1 MLAQDDI
8 GAEEP
13 LFRNLAGIA
22 CLAIS
27 LLGADAAAATPVEPH
42 GDTIVATHHEVRLG
56 TRRLQYTAHAGLV
69 PLYVNDTG
77 ERMAS
82 VFFVAYFA
90 DRQPGAPR
98 RPITFLWNGG
108 PGANSAQVHFMGF
121 GPKRPR
127 TPDTF
132 PEYAENTETP
142 VVDNAETWLGHSD
155 LVFIDPVG
163 TGFSRATTPEHLQ
176 TLYTRRGDAEAV
188 AEAIRIILTRFD
200 AWGAPLVVG
209 GESYGTTRAMLVAE
223 TLQRRGARVD
233 GVALISGGYDAGQ
246 QVPEHLRDALAITEF
261 TAIAHHHRRLPGD
274 LQALIEQEA
283 VAQAT
288 RWARETYA
296 PALERRDRL
305 SAAER
310 EQIRAGLARY
320 TGIAADRLDLQNLR
334 LSGADFADRLLS
346 DQGLEL
352 GRYDG
357 RMTARARPQG
367 TMWWPTID
375 PSLQRLGG
383 TMGGTSQVFN
393 RYVRNT
399 LGFESD
405 LYYQG
410 PFGNAFHPQP
420 RIPHPS
426 GMPADWMTFRFRM
439 EPGAG
444 EAAETEPPL
453 RRAMTL
459 NPNMQVI
466 NMKGLYDGSCAQ
478 LDEAVA
484 RTAPDLR
491 QRVTNVCLPGGHMF
505 YTDRAA
511 RQIAE
516 RAFGEFVQR
525 VSARN

>member
-1 MLAQDDI
+1 MFRKLA
-8 GAEEP
+8 AM
-13 LFRNLAGIA
+13 A
-22 CLAIS
+22 CLS
-27 LLGADAAAATPVEPH
+27 VCLLCDAGAAAAAPVEPH
-42 GDTIVATHHEVRLG
+42 GDTIVATRHEVRLG
-56 TRRLQYTAHAGLV
+56 TGRLQYTAHAGLV

-90 DRQPGAPR
+90 DRRPGQPR

-108 PGANSAQVHFMGF
+108 PGSNSAQVHFMGF
-121 GPKRPR
+121 GPKRPQ
-127 TPDTF
+127 TAETF
-132 PEYAENTETP
+132 PDYADNTEAP
-142 VVDNAETWLGHSD
+142 VVDNAETWLAHSD

-163 TGFSRATTPEHLQ
+163 TGFSRATTPEHVQ

-188 AEAIRIILTRFD
+188 AETIRVLLTRFD
-200 AWGAPLVVG
+200 AWGAPLLVG

-223 TLQRRGARVD
+223 ALERRRTRVD
-233 GVALISGGYDAGQ
+233 GVLLISGGYDAGQ

-261 TAIAHHHRRLPGD
+261 TAIAHYHRRLPAD
-274 LQALIEQEA
+274 LQALSEQEA
-283 VAQAT
+283 LAQAAQ
-288 RWARETYA
+288 WARDTYA

-310 EQIRAGLARY
+310 EQVRAGLARF
-320 TGIAADRLDLQNLR
+320 TGIAAGQLDLQGLR

-357 RMTARARPQG
+357 RMTTRARPQG
-367 TMWWPTID
+367 AMWWPTID
-375 PSLQRLGG
+375 PSLERLGG
-383 TMGGTSQVFN
+383 TMSGTSRVFN
-393 RYVRNT
+393 RYVRNS

-420 RIPHPS
+420 RVAHPS
-426 GMPADWMTFRFRM
+426 GMPADWMAARFQMGNR
-439 EPGAG
+439 PGEVADS
-444 EAAETEPPL
+444 EPPL

-459 NPNMQVI
+459 NPAMQVI
-466 NMKGLYDGSCAQ
+466 NMKGRYDGSCAL

-484 RTAPDLR
+484 RTEADLR
-491 QRVTNVCLPGGHMF
+491 RRVTNVCLPGGHMF

-511 RQIAE
+511 RQLAV
-516 RAFGEFVQR
+516 RAFAEFVQS
-525 VSARN
+525 VGARP

>member
-1 MLAQDDI
+1 M
-8 GAEEP
+8 
-13 LFRNLAGIA
+13 FRNLAGIA
-22 CLAIS
+22 CLAILAIS
-27 LLGADAAAATPVEPH
+27 LLFSPATASAAPVGPH
-42 GDTIVATHHEVRLG
+42 GDTIVATRHEVRLG
-56 TRRLQYTAHAGLV
+56 ARRLQYTAHAGLI

-90 DRQPGAPR
+90 DRRPGQPR

-108 PGANSAQVHFMGF
+108 PGSNSAQVHFMGF
-121 GPKRPR
+121 GPKRPQ
-127 TPDTF
+127 TAETF
-132 PEYAENTETP
+132 PDYADNTEAP
-142 VVDNAETWLGHSD
+142 VVDNAETWLAHSD

-163 TGFSRATTPEHLQ
+163 TGFSRATTPEHVQ

-188 AEAIRIILTRFD
+188 AEAIRVILTRFD
-200 AWGAPLVVG
+200 AWDAPLLVG

-223 TLQRRGARVD
+223 ALQTRRTHVD
-233 GVALISGGYDAGQ
+233 GVLLISGGYDAGQ
-246 QVPEHLRDALAITEF
+246 QMPDHLRDALAITEF
-261 TAIAHHHRRLPGD
+261 TAIAHYHRRLPAD
-274 LQALIEQEA
+274 LQALSEQEA
-283 VAQAT
+283 LAQAT
-288 RWARETYA
+288 AWARDTYA

-310 EQIRAGLARY
+310 EQIRGGLARF
-320 TGIAADRLDLQNLR
+320 TGIAADRLDLQTLR
-334 LSGADFADRLLS
+334 LSGADFADRLLA

-357 RMTARARPQG
+357 RVTTRARPQG
-367 TMWWPTID
+367 SMWWPTID
-375 PSLQRLGG
+375 PSLERLSG
-383 TMGGTSQVFN
+383 TMGGTSRVFN

-439 EPGAG
+439 DPRPG
-444 EAAETEPPL
+444 EAADSEPPL
-453 RRAMTL
+453 RRAMNL

-484 RTAPDLR
+484 RTEPELR
-491 QRVTNVCLPGGHMF
+491 TRVTNVCLPGGHMF
-505 YTDRAA
+505 YTDRVA

-516 RAFGEFVQR
+516 RAFGAFVLR
-525 VSARN
+525 LGRRP